1 MSHSENNEPTPPIRE
16 QSSNQKPL
24 LKTAVNLPTIKRREL
39 TAAAKLA
46 ERESYRILIGLV
58 RAKSS
63 AFRKSLPL
71 SHNLFATG
79 RRCPPLTA

>member
-46 ERESYRILIGLV
+46 EREGFELSV
-58 RAKSS
+58 R
-63 AFRKSLPL
+63 
-71 SHNLFATG
+71 FA
-79 RRCPPLTA
+79 AV